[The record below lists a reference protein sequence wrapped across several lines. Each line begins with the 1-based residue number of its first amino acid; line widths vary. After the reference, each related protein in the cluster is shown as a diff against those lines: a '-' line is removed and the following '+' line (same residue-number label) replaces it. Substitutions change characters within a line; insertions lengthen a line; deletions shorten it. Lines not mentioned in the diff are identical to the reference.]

1 MSRDIFDA
9 KMAELKATQ
18 GKTGT
23 MFSNEEY
30 QNYIERLKAISQP
43 GYDMKPDDYY
53 LVKRF
58 KILRVEING
67 KIYERLVKP
76 GSRQLKYIT
85 FEGLFDAISEAHK
98 PGLKHAGRDKT
109 HVELQRMYANI
120 SQDKVMAYIES
131 CEVCSVKKQRIKKG
145 IVVKPIVSKEMNS
158 RCQVRTIPL
167 TIWLIILERSDIG
180 LEVSGIALETAGIG
194 LERAGIGRFD

>member
-1 MSRDIFDA
+1 
-9 KMAELKATQ
+9 MAELKATQ

-67 KIYERLVKP
+67 KIYDRLVKP
-76 GSRQLKYIT
+76 GSQQLKYIT
-85 FEGLFDAISEAHK
+85 FVYQKMVSVNFVSDSMILRNREEGQKVHK
-98 PGLKHAGRDKT
+98 NFNAK
-109 HVELQRMYANI
+109 I
-120 SQDKVMAYIES
+120 
-131 CEVCSVKKQRIKKG
+131 
-145 IVVKPIVSKEMNS
+145 
-158 RCQVRTIPL
+158 
-167 TIWLIILERSDIG
+167 
-180 LEVSGIALETAGIG
+180 
-194 LERAGIGRFD
+194 

>member
-1 MSRDIFDA
+1 
-9 KMAELKATQ
+9 MAELKATQ

-76 GSRQLKYIT
+76 GSHQLKYIT

-98 PGLKHAGRDKT
+98 PGNLALRYLVKI
-109 HVELQRMYANI
+109 N
-120 SQDKVMAYIES
+120 ES
-131 CEVCSVKKQRIKKG
+131 MVLSIHHLV
-145 IVVKPIVSKEMNS
+145 
-158 RCQVRTIPL
+158 
-167 TIWLIILERSDIG
+167 IWTLHQ
-180 LEVSGIALETAGIG
+180 GIG
-194 LERAGIGRFD
+194 GVLEE

>member
-109 HVELQRMYANI
+109 HVQLQQMYANI
-120 SQDKVMAYIES
+120 SSDKVMAYIQS
-131 CEVCSVKKQRIKKG
+131 CVQSLVSQILQLKG
-145 IVVKPIVSKEMNS
+145 FFPS
-158 RCQVRTIPL
+158 
-167 TIWLIILERSDIG
+167 
-180 LEVSGIALETAGIG
+180 
-194 LERAGIGRFD
+194 